1 MRYWIAPCF
10 IGLFVCSAAFANHGP
25 GASGGGSATF
35 SGETLAPG
43 KFELSLRE
51 DYTQFEHF
59 SRSAAENRARIGGDF
74 DALDRG
80 FITTAELGYGVTED
94 FQIGASIGY
103 YIGHDFRGADLE
115 DDGSI
120 ETSTTNPDGLTDLA
134 LLGKYRLLRGRP
146 GNLALI
152 GGVVIPTGRASVG
165 LRNGEGLSP
174 TDQPGTGRWGI
185 PLGLAYSRFLTSRV
199 TVDASVLYTY
209 RFEKDGFKVGD
220 RLDTG
225 LALAY
230 RFTESIKSFP
240 QYSVFAEL
248 NDVYLFNDREDGVND
263 PNSGSN
269 TLYVTPGV
277 RVRFNPTASL
287 TVAPSF
293 PVVEDLNGDQG
304 KVDFKLA
311 ITVTFGF

>member
-1 MRYWIAPCF
+1 
-10 IGLFVCSAAFANHGP
+10 
-25 GASGGGSATF
+25 
-35 SGETLAPG
+35 
-43 KFELSLRE
+43 
-51 DYTQFEHF
+51 
-59 SRSAAENRARIGGDF
+59 
-74 DALDRG
+74 
-80 FITTAELGYGVTED
+80 VTED
-94 FQIGASIGY
+94 FQVGGSIGY
-103 YIGHDFRGADLE
+103 YIGHDFRGADLQE
-115 DDGSI
+115 DGSI

-134 LLGKYRLLRGRP
+134 LLAKYRLLRGRP
-146 GNLALI
+146 GNLSVI
-152 GGVVIPTGRASVG
+152 GGVVAPTGRSSVA
-165 LRNGEGLSP
+165 LRNGERLSP

-185 PLGLAYSRFLTSRV
+185 ALGLAYSRFLTPRV

-230 RFTESIKSFP
+230 RLTESILSFP
-240 QYSVFAEL
+240 QYSLFAEL
-248 NDVYLFNDREDGVND
+248 NDVYLFNDRVEGVND

-269 TLYVTPGV
+269 TLYVTPGL
-277 RVRFNPTASL
+277 RVRFNPNASL

-311 ITVTFGF
+311 ITLNLGF